1 MKKIDP
7 MPGRYVIIQTSFPS
21 NTKTKLAY
29 RRLGISP
36 VAFAGHM
43 YFMWAYAMENA
54 PDGKLELTPESLA
67 LAAEFDLSRAEEFA
81 DTLVNTGFLE
91 VSENGY
97 VIHNWNEYSG
107 RLFFKAQEKR
117 ERDRQRIAAKRKAK
131 RNAAETQT
139 SQKSRQNRIDNI
151 LLNSDCERE
160 AIAVRAPDPKDKK
173 ITHDRNDEYID
184 KGVKADVLTGDF
196 AARLEAKIRE
206 AVPRAKPADLRKCI
220 TMWRTEYGDE
230 YVWRE
235 SSHALMWLDENGK
248 NYTDMAR
255 FIGNWLR
262 NGDRCSPQ
270 SQPQPAARKLTPL
283 EEYERA
289 YRMAFSEFLDE
300 EPANGSSG
308 EEDGA
313 TVFDAEFCGQSET
326 K

>member
-1 MKKIDP
+1 MSQHVTDALQEWRQNRIE
-7 MPGRYVIIQTSFPS
+7 
-21 NTKTKLAY
+21 
-29 RRLGISP
+29 
-36 VAFAGHM
+36 
-43 YFMWAYAMENA
+43 EN
-54 PDGKLELTPESLA
+54 
-67 LAAEFDLSRAEEFA
+67 RIEE
-81 DTLVNTGFLE
+81 
-91 VSENGY
+91 
-97 VIHNWNEYSG
+97 
-107 RLFFKAQEKR
+107 
-117 ERDRQRIAAKRKAK
+117 
-131 RNAAETQT
+131 
-139 SQKSRQNRIDNI
+139 NRIDNI

-160 AIAVRAPDPKDKK
+160 AIAVRAPEPKDKK

-184 KGVKADVLTGDF
+184 KDVKADVLTGDF
-196 AARLEAKIRE
+196 AARPEAKIRE
-206 AVPRAKPADLRKCI
+206 AVPRAMPADLRKCI

-270 SQPQPAARKLTPL
+270 PQPQPAARKLTPK

-289 YRMAFSEFLDE
+289 YRAAFPAFFEE
-300 EPANGSSG
+300 EPANGSPSA
-308 EEDGA
+308 EDGA